1 MSCAACAA
9 RVEKTLNR
17 QPGVCSASVNYAAA
31 TATVEYDSGT
41 CSPEAL
47 RTAIQNA
54 GYDLVI
60 TAQEEK
66 ASQEADEAHNRR
78 FRQLKFRATWAIV
91 LAVPISVISMF
102 SWICREPDIF
112 YGYCPPQLYSGW
124 DVISLSVPGN
134 SSDTARQTWT
144 HW

>member
-1 MSCAACAA
+1 MNASKTVRQTFPVLEMSCAACAA

-78 FRQLKFRATWAIV
+78 FRRI
-91 LAVPISVISMF
+91 P
-102 SWICREPDIF
+102 SWRIR
-112 YGYCPPQLYSGW
+112 
-124 DVISLSVPGN
+124 
-134 SSDTARQTWT
+134 
-144 HW
+144 